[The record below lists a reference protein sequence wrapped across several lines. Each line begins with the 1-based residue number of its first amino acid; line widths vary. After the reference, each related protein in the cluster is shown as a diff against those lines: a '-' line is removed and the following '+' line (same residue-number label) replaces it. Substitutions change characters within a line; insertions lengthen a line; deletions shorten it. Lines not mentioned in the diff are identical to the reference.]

1 MKNMKL
7 FSVIFTLLVV
17 LLAGS
22 VKADFFDMDQVEIED
37 TEIHY
42 PGINLL
48 DLERGNEFEVEVTAT
63 ALGDYDNVQ
72 MEISLYGMHNEHIT
86 DITDTFD
93 VVNGTTYTKKLTL
106 ELPERMDSDIYTLR
120 VRFEDRSE
128 TQQEIYNL
136 SISSQR
142 NYITIKDI
150 VFSPGTSVKQGRA
163 LLTTV
168 RVKNM
173 GEYDEE
179 GVKITFEIPE
189 LGLSASDYLDEIE
202 SDDSETSEELYVK
215 VPNCAEAKG
224 YAYHVI
230 VEYDDGDEE
239 ISESGII
246 YVTEGDICDMVDS
259 EDESGIVPTT
269 LVTVGPAVQ
278 DLVQG
283 KSVIYPVTLT
293 NGGSVAKS
301 YTVVVDGVDNWGEYS
316 LDPAASVVLQPGES
330 KAIYV
335 YVAANK
341 DAAEGEH
348 VFTLS
353 INSGT
358 LTLKQVALK
367 ANVLDGEDG
376 FSLKKVLEVGLVVL
390 VVVLI
395 ILALIVAF
403 NRLKGKEDEDEN
415 SGETYY

>member
-7 FSVIFTLLVV
+7 FSVVFALIV
-17 LLAGS
+17 LLTVSNAAA
-22 VKADFFDMDQVEIED
+22 ADFFDIVEVEVD
-37 TEIHY
+37 KTELHTS
-42 PGINLL
+42 GINLL

-63 ALGDYDNVQ
+63 ALGNYDDVQ
-72 MEISLYGMHNEHIT
+72 MEISLYGIHNEHIT
-86 DITDTFD
+86 DITGTFD
-93 VVNGTTYTKKLTL
+93 VDNGTTYTKKLTL
-106 ELPERMDSDIYTLR
+106 ELPERMDVDQYTLR
-120 VRFEDRSE
+120 VRFEDRAE
-128 TQQEIYNL
+128 TQQETYEL
-136 SISSQR
+136 AISSQR
-142 NYITIKDI
+142 NYMTIKDI

-202 SDDSETSEELYVK
+202 VDDSETSEELYVK
-215 VPNCAEAKG
+215 IPNCAEAKS
-224 YAYHVI
+224 YTYNVI

-239 ISESGII
+239 ISESGLI
-246 YVTEGDICDMVDS
+246 YVTEGDICDMEV
-259 EDESGIVPTT
+259 EESGMVPTT

-283 KSVIYPVTLT
+283 ESVIYPVTLT

-376 FSLKKVLEVGLVVL
+376 LSWKKVLEVGLVVL

-403 NRLKGKEDEDEN
+403 NRLKGKDDEDEN